1 MKTLAV
7 YSMKGGV
14 GKTATAVNLAWF
26 AQSEGLRTL
35 LIDMDPQ
42 GASSFY
48 FRVKSKKKAW
58 DGKFFKAY
66 EHLVANIKTTQYP
79 FLDVLPAHLSFR
91 NFDIDLA
98 SYSKATKRL
107 AKVLKGLDKQYD
119 LVILDCS
126 PTIGLTTEAIFH
138 AADKLLVPVIPTT
151 LSERTL
157 IQLEAFFDEQ
167 NISKSKIIPFI
178 SMYQAQKR
186 LHNSTCSRLVA
197 EHATFVSVKIPFSAD
212 IEKMGEHQAA
222 LGEFATGKSSFYRF
236 RQLYAETKSKL
247 GLSSLNTG

>member
-1 MKTLAV
+1 MRTLAV

-35 LIDMDPQ
+35 LIDIDPQ

-48 FRVKSKKKAW
+48 FRVQSKKKAW
-58 DGKFFKAY
+58 DGRFFKAY
-66 EHLVANIKTTQYP
+66 EHLVGYIKTTQYP

-91 NFDIDLA
+91 NFDLDLA
-98 SYSKATKRL
+98 SYAKPHKRL
-107 AKVLKGLDKQYD
+107 AKILKGFNKQYD
-119 LVILDCS
+119 LVILDC
-126 PTIGLTTEAIFH
+126 PPAIGLTTEAIFQ

-157 IQLEAFFDEQ
+157 TQLEAFFEAE
-167 NISKSKIIPFI
+167 NIPKNKIIPFV

-186 LHNSTCSRLVA
+186 LHNTTCVRLFS
-197 EHATFVSVKIPFSAD
+197 EHQGFASVKIPFSAD

-236 RQLYAETKSKL
+236 RQLYAETKAQL
-247 GLSSLNTG
+247 GLSSLNP